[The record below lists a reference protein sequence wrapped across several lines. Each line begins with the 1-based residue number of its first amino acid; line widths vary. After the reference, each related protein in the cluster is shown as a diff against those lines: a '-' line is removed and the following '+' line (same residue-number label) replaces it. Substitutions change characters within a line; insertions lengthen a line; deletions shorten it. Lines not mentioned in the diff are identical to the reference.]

1 MLLPKGFR
9 KSPPVCLL
17 NATKDLVIGH
27 LHFSQEYSGKGILMD
42 DGQSFRIFRH
52 VRLEAAESCAESRK
66 AVFIVRFKFAH
77 FSQRTNRFAS
87 CIPIPLIVG
96 FPGFR
101 EKIWSVNDETGY
113 WQGMYQ
119 FESLQAIEAYR
130 NSFVLGVMN
139 NRAIP
144 DSLSYKILPE
154 TSLVKYIHAH
164 VHTSLS
170 TKFGE
175 IKP

>member
-1 MLLPKGFR
+1 MLLPKGIR
-9 KSPPVCLL
+9 TSPPVCVL
-17 NATKDLVIGH
+17 NATKALFTGH
-27 LHFSQEYSGKGILMD
+27 LHFLQEHTGKVILMD

-52 VRLEAAESCAESRK
+52 VRLEAAESCIESRE

-77 FSQRTNRFAS
+77 FSQRANRLAS

-101 EKIWSVNDETGY
+101 DKIWAVNDTTGY

-119 FESLQAIEAYR
+119 FESPQAIEAYR
-130 NSFVLGVMN
+130 NSFVLRVMN
-139 NRAIP
+139 NRTIP

-154 TSLVKYIHAH
+154 TSLVRYIRAH
-164 VHTSLS
+164 VHAN
-170 TKFGE
+170 
-175 IKP
+175 